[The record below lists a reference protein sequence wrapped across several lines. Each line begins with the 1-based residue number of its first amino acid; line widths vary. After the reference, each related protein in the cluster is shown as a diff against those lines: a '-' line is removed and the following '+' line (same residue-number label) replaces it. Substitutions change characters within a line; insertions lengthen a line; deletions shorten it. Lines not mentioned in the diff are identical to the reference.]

1 MPLKY
6 NKMNE
11 KDLKRIDIFLALGS
25 TVTGIMTMLYVFP
38 LYFPGRLWIFFVF
51 TNIIHRAY
59 FRRR

>member
-1 MPLKY
+1 
-6 NKMNE
+6 MNE